1 MNINDEI
8 ILLITKTPKD
18 YFKKKEINLTSFNP
32 NIKIF
37 KKNFKEF
44 FWRVFEEF
52 L

>member
-18 YFKKKEINLTSFNP
+18 YFKKKEINLASFNP

-37 KKNFKEF
+37 KKK
-44 FWRVFEEF
+44 
-52 L
+52 